1 MVVDNLVL
9 PKATHN
15 LVRRLTGQSRPD
27 LALSLALKDLVRLRI
42 KEAKSQIAE
51 FEKKYSMSFQEF
63 EAAWKDGKIADPYSH
78 PIEQDYFEWEAYVS
92 ELEGL
97 QEMSEWLI

>member
-51 FEKKYSMSFQEF
+51 FE
-63 EAAWKDGKIADPYSH
+63 
-78 PIEQDYFEWEAYVS
+78 
-92 ELEGL
+92 
-97 QEMSEWLI
+97 

>member
-1 MVVDNLVL
+1 MIADSLVL

-42 KEAKSQIAE
+42 KEAKSQIGE
-51 FEKKYSMSFQEF
+51 FEKKYSMTFQEF
-63 EAAWKDGKIADPYSH
+63 ETAWKNGKITDPYSY
-78 PIEQDYFEWEAYVS
+78 PVEQDYFEWEAYVS

-97 QEMSEWLI
+97 QDISQWMV